1 MAQKKKVVTTT
12 GKSGNKP
19 TPTSSKLSG
28 SKRSSVQESQM
39 LFGRQN
45 YIYMGAGVLLIGLG
59 MLLMTGG
66 GMDDPNVWDES
77 VIYSFRRITLAPMLI
92 IAGLAVEV
100 VGIFK

>member
-1 MAQKKKVVTTT
+1 MAQKKKVVTTAN
-12 GKSGNKP
+12 KSNNKP
-19 TPTSSKLSG
+19 TPTSSKLSAS
-28 SKRSSVQESQM
+28 SKSSSQESQM
-39 LFGRQN
+39 LFGREN